1 MLFCNRIPA
10 MLAAALLAAPAYAA
24 IPPDAQNCG
33 TIIIPPGIG
42 AGTGADITS
51 FNPMLVTSLY
61 NQEAADLLFTQLI
74 WIAPDHS
81 IDYARSLVSAI
92 ATPDAGTTYQITL
105 RPWHWSDGVPLTAA
119 DVLYTFNYAK
129 SLGDTWPGYGT
140 GGMPDIIKSFTIEN
154 PTHFTI
160 TLKRQVN
167 PSWFILNGLSTL
179 VVVPAHV
186 WGKFTD
192 DQIWQNQSSPAF
204 FQVVD
209 GPLILKNLTVGQ
221 DAEFA
226 PNPNYDGPSLHFS
239 RLVMKFMNSEDAEL
253 QAVESHDLDMANIPF
268 PLFDMAKNLPGLHAI
283 TLSPLYGWNEIVPNM
298 ANRTTPYFADARVR
312 QAMADAINQ
321 KQIIALAMHGS
332 GEETHSAIPVDPPT
346 FLSPAGRANQFPTGY
361 DPQKA
366 KTLLREAG
374 FTPGPDGILQKDGKK
389 FAFTILVPAAQEM
402 RIEMIEVVQQNFR
415 AVGIEMKVRQIEF
428 NHVIALLDSAPQSF
442 AASQAW
448 QAILLGSTLS
458 AFPSGE
464 GNFNTGGYYNDN
476 GYSNPEMD
484 ADIAAST
491 DKPGLAGLFAYEDF
505 SAAQQPVIFLPE
517 EKYSILAR
525 DGLHGIDQFI
535 SPIPLW
541 APDALYCTPAPQA

>member
-1 MLFCNRIPA
+1 
-10 MLAAALLAAPAYAA
+10 MLAAALLVAPAAAAAAQA
-24 IPPDAQNCG
+24 IPPGAQNCG

-51 FNPMLVTSLY
+51 FNPILASSLY
-61 NQEAADLLFTQLI
+61 NQEAAELLFTQLI

-92 ATPDAGTTYQITL
+92 ATPDSGTTYQVTL

-129 SLGDTWPGYGT
+129 SLGDTWPGFGT
-140 GGMPDIIKSFTIEN
+140 GGMPDIVASFTIQD
-154 PTHFTI
+154 PLHFTL

-167 PSWFILNGLSTL
+167 PTWFILNGLSSL

-186 WGKFTD
+186 WGKFNP

-209 GPLILKNLTVGQ
+209 GPLILKKLTVGQ
-221 DAEFA
+221 DAEFT
-226 PNPNYDGPSLHFS
+226 PNPDYAGPPLHFT

-253 QAVESHDLDMANIPF
+253 QAVESNDLDMANIPF
-268 PLFDMAKNLPGLHAI
+268 PLFDMARHIPGLHVV
-283 TLSPLYGWNEIVPNM
+283 TLPPLYGWNEIVPNM
-298 ANRTTPYFADARVR
+298 ANRTTPYFADLRVR
-312 QAMADAINQ
+312 QAIADAINQ
-321 KQIIALAMHGS
+321 KQVIALAMHGN
-332 GEETHSAIPVDPPT
+332 GDEIHSAIPVEPPT
-346 FLSPAGRANQFPTGY
+346 FLSPAARAGDFPIGY

-366 KTLLREAG
+366 RLLLAQAG
-374 FTPGPDGILQKDGKK
+374 FTPGPDGIMQKFGMQL
-389 FAFTILVPAAQEM
+389 AFTILVPAGQEM
-402 RIEMIEVVQQNFR
+402 RIEMIEVVQQNLR
-415 AVGIEMKVRQIEF
+415 AVGIDMKVRQVEF
-428 NHVIALLDSAPQSF
+428 NHVLALLDSAPQSF

-476 GYSNPEMD
+476 GYSNAQMD
-484 ADIAAST
+484 SDITEST

-505 SAAQQPVIFLPE
+505 TAAQQPVIFLPE

-525 DGLHGIDQFI
+525 DGLHGISTFI

-541 APDALYCTPAPQA
+541 APDALYCTAEPQA

>member
-1 MLFCNRIPA
+1 M
-10 MLAAALLAAPAYAA
+10 LLALTFGLPAQAA
-24 IPPDAQNCG
+24 VPANAQNCG

-51 FNPMLVTSLY
+51 FNPMLATSLY
-61 NQEAADLLFTQLI
+61 NAEAAELLFMQLV
-74 WIAPDHS
+74 WIAPDHT
-81 IDYARSLVSAI
+81 IDYSRSLVSAI
-92 ATPDAGTTYQITL
+92 TTPDQGTTYHITL
-105 RPWHWSDGVPLTAA
+105 RPWHWSDGVPVTAA

-129 SLGDTWPGYGT
+129 SLGDTWPGFGT
-140 GGMPDIIKSFTIEN
+140 GGMPDIIKSFTIDN
-154 PTHFTI
+154 PAHFTV

-167 PSWFILNGLSTL
+167 PSWFILNGLSAL
-179 VVVPAHV
+179 VVLPAHA
-186 WGKFTD
+186 WGEFTT
-192 DQIWQNQSSPAF
+192 DQIWQNQSSPSF

-209 GPLILKNLTVGQ
+209 GPLILKKLTVGQ
-221 DAEFA
+221 DAEFT
-226 PNPNYDGPSLHFS
+226 PNPNYDGPALHFT
-239 RLVMKFMNSEDAEL
+239 RLVMKFMNSEDTEL

-268 PLFDMAKNLPGLHAI
+268 PLFNMAKNLPGLHVL
-283 TLSPLYGWNEIVPNM
+283 TMEPLYGWNELVPNM
-298 ANRTTPYFADARVR
+298 ANRTTPYFADLRVR

-321 KQIIALAMHGS
+321 QQIIALAMHGS
-332 GEETHSAIPVDPPT
+332 GEETHSAIPIEPPT
-346 FLSPAGRANQFPTGY
+346 FLSPAGRAKNFPTGY

-366 KTLLREAG
+366 KSLLAAAG

-389 FAFTILVPAAQEM
+389 FAFTILVPAGQEM

-415 AVGIEMKVRQIEF
+415 AVGIDMQVRQIEF
-428 NHVIALLDSAPQSF
+428 NHVIALLDAAPQSF

-458 AFPSGE
+458 AYPSGE
-464 GNFNTGGYYNDN
+464 GNFNTGGFYNDN
-476 GYSNPEMD
+476 GYSNPQMD

-505 SAAQQPVIFLPE
+505 TAAQQPVIFLPE

-525 DGLHGIDQFI
+525 NGLEGIDNFI

-541 APDALYCTPAPQA
+541 APDALYCTAAPQA